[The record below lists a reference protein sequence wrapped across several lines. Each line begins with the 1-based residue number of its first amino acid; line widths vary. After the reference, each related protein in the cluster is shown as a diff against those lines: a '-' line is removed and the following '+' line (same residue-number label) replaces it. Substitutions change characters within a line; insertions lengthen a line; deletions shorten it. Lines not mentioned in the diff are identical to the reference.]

1 MTTNTLNSNQISTH
15 GQNSQSHSGENPED
29 EELLQNVLQ
38 DIANQ
43 TKKDKNLFNQT
54 LMNSSS
60 EADYDTSMNLNVSP
74 GHPNSNSYT
83 GSDEGRGFRSE
94 IQGSRANSGLHRN
107 TERNPHNSVSFNSKL
122 IGDDHD
128 LQADPDVVYTTYQPT
143 PMEVLKESVKWS
155 AIVSLLVFIFSQP
168 RVLQKISQYLPTKFL
183 NVDMSLNVWGTALLS
198 LIAGAIYFVLF
209 HWVL

>member
-15 GQNSQSHSGENPED
+15 GQNSQGHSGENPED

-54 LMNSSS
+54 LI
-60 EADYDTSMNLNVSP
+60 
-74 GHPNSNSYT
+74 NSNSEGDLDSSVSPNLSSGHAIQNVYT

-94 IQGSRANSGLHRN
+94 LQGSRANSGLLRN
-107 TERNPHNSVSFNSKL
+107 AERSHTNSISFDSKL
-122 IGDDHD
+122 IGDAHD

-155 AIVSLLVFIFSQP
+155 AIVSLLVFILSQP

-183 NVDMSLNVWGTALLS
+183 NVDMSLNIWGTALLS